1 LEIDMDKAAMIKLA
15 ITGAALFAAYRF
27 APSAEFKTAVL
38 GVAGV
43 VVLKN
48 TPIVNQYI
56 AV

>member
-1 LEIDMDKAAMIKLA
+1 MDKAAMIKLA

-27 APSAEFKTAVL
+27 APSPAIKTAVL

-48 TPIVNQYI
+48 TPVVNQYVAI
-56 AV
+56 